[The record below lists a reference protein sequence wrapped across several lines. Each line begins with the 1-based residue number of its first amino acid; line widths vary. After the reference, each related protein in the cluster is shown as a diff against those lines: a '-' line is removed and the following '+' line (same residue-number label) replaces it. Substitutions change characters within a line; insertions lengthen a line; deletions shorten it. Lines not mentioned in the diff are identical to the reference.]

1 MKAARAFLGT
11 TDLNEA
17 FGTADPSEKPSRGW
31 MSTANI
37 WGERKSRLFDKRED
51 APVSGQKILP
61 CPPARRT

>member
-11 TDLNEA
+11 TVLNEVL
-17 FGTADPSEKPSRGW
+17 GTADPSEKPSRGW

-51 APVSGQKILP
+51 APVSGQNILP
-61 CPPARRT
+61 SLPARRT